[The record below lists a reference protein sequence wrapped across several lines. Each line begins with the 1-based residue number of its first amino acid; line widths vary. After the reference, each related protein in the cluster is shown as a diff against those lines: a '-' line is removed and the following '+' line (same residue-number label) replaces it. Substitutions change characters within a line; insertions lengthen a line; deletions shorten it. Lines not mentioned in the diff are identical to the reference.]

1 MRNISDEEK
10 SSAVTLSDME
20 IFIFP
25 ELMYSLVLA
34 NILSPRIWKWRD
46 LEWFDGIREMRP
58 KKRLQR
64 LRQHIMDNYVFNL
77 DLDTWGL
84 TKQQTELARFA
95 PFMSSEEISKSNAL
109 FGYQGDS
116 YYYDIDIRKHFGL
129 DKYDGDTIPY
139 WKTETVEAMDA
150 FRYREGYST
159 GAGECVSLAG
169 LYAAAAFVVCG
180 FPLES
185 IYLMATPLH
194 SQNYIDVDT
203 GILTNNRRLVTKAMW
218 ANGTVISQQARR
230 ALENERVTI
239 VSHSTGYMHLLY
251 KDATISPE
259 VYADFSSKLKAFLVP
274 PKDSPDQS
282 IVTPKLPDP
291 SRVNFISENAPLDI
305 TPEMEYGEIV
315 QRLDAL
321 RSVNRTAALAPY
333 AARDLG
339 SVESGPFLKAALERS
354 PVSKNALKGFSENE
368 IISRISKFENES
380 IYDGS
385 SRLAQPDEVW
395 NYSRGDGLEKCVLLA
410 NVIGGEEIRIEG
422 DMASLV
428 KNSSVVFSSP
438 TLKRPKDKLFVL

>member
-1 MRNISDEEK
+1 
-10 SSAVTLSDME
+10 
-20 IFIFP
+20 
-25 ELMYSLVLA
+25 
-34 NILSPRIWKWRD
+34 
-46 LEWFDGIREMRP
+46 
-58 KKRLQR
+58 
-64 LRQHIMDNYVFNL
+64 
-77 DLDTWGL
+77 
-84 TKQQTELARFA
+84 
-95 PFMSSEEISKSNAL
+95 
-109 FGYQGDS
+109 
-116 YYYDIDIRKHFGL
+116 
-129 DKYDGDTIPY
+129 
-139 WKTETVEAMDA
+139 
-150 FRYREGYST
+150 
-159 GAGECVSLAG
+159 
-169 LYAAAAFVVCG
+169 
-180 FPLES
+180 
-185 IYLMATPLH
+185 
-194 SQNYIDVDT
+194 
-203 GILTNNRRLVTKAMW
+203 MW

-385 SRLAQPDEVW
+385 SRFAQPDEVW